1 MAGYNY
7 FPATYQPNYYG
18 GMYNPQPQVPQIPT
32 PAQAPQQQANSGLI
46 WVQGES
52 GAKSYLV
59 APNTT
64 VLLMDSE
71 SNKFYLKSS
80 DVSGMPQ
87 PLRVFE
93 YTEKTGQQTQKAAP
107 DVDFAEYV
115 TKREFD
121 EFKTALKSSFGVAKE
136 KVSKEAKDE

>member
-1 MAGYNY
+1 MAGYY
-7 FPATYQPNYYG
+7 FPTSYQPNYYG
-18 GMYNPQPQVPQIPT
+18 GMYNPQPNIPQVPT
-32 PAQAPQQQANSGLI
+32 PAQQQTGGGLT
-46 WVQGES
+46 WVQGEA

-93 YTEKTGQQTQKAAP
+93 YTEKTGQQAQKHAP
-107 DVDFAEYV
+107 DVDLGEYV

-121 EFKTALKSSFGVAKE
+121 EFKTTLKSSFGIAKE
-136 KVSKEAKDE
+136 KVSKEAKYE

>member
-93 YTEKTGQQTQKAAP
+93 YAEKTGQQTQKAAP
-107 DVDFAEYV
+107 DVDLGEYV

-121 EFKTALKSSFGVAKE
+121 EFKTALKSSFGIAKE

>member
-1 MAGYNY
+1 MAGYY
-7 FPATYQPNYYG
+7 FPAGYQPNYYG

-71 SNKFYLKSS
+71 ANKFYLKSS
-80 DVSGMPQ
+80 DGSGMPQ
-87 PLRVFE
+87 PLRIFE
-93 YTEKTGQQTQKAAP
+93 YEEKTGKPQGQAP
-107 DVDFAEYV
+107 IEQPSDEYV

-121 EFKTALKSSFGVAKE
+121 EFKTALKSRYKDTKE
-136 KVSKEAKDE
+136 KVRRDEDDE

>member
-107 DVDFAEYV
+107 DVDLGEYV

-121 EFKTALKSSFGVAKE
+121 EFKTTLKSSFGVPKE

>member
-1 MAGYNY
+1 MAYNY

-18 GMYNPQPQVPQIPT
+18 GMYNPQPQVPQIRT

-107 DVDFAEYV
+107 DVDLGEYV

-121 EFKTALKSSFGVAKE
+121 EFKTTLKSSFGVAKE
-136 KVSKEAKDE
+136 KVSKEAKNE

>member
-1 MAGYNY
+1 MAYNY

-32 PAQAPQQQANSGLI
+32 PAQAPQQQANNGLI

-80 DVSGMPQ
+80 DGSGMPQ

-93 YTEKTGQQTQKAAP
+93 YAEKTGQQTQKAAP
-107 DVDFAEYV
+107 DVDLAEYV

-121 EFKTALKSSFGVAKE
+121 EFKTTLKSSFGVPKE